1 MEKEEKKAMVQ
12 PFLELKNVSYQYPDG
27 TLALNNISLQIIT
40 GKKIALLGNN
50 GAGKSTLLLH
60 LNAVL
65 APTTGQLYYKG
76 KDFTYKRKEKNKLRG
91 DVGIV
96 FQDPDTQLF
105 SSSVY
110 DDIQYGPR
118 NMGLSK
124 EEVESRVLEAMEMTD
139 TMSLKEKPPH
149 FLSVGQKK
157 RVAIASV
164 LSMKP
169 ALMIFDEP
177 TAGLDPYY
185 TNRILNILNQ
195 LATKERTILVSTH
208 DVDFAY
214 EWADEIWLL
223 SEGMLIARNAPF
235 EIFQDQTLLAKSH
248 LRQPWVLEVFAK
260 IKEPL
265 KMSTCPRSKE
275 ELLTILEHSLTP
287 IVDRSK

>member
-1 MEKEEKKAMVQ
+1 MVQ
-12 PFLELKNVSYQYPDG
+12 SFLELKNVSYQYPDG
-27 TLALNNISLQIIT
+27 TLALNNISLKIT
-40 GKKIALLGNN
+40 MGKKIALLGNN

-65 APTTGQLYYKG
+65 APTRGQLYYKG
-76 KDFTYKRKEKNKLRG
+76 EEFTYKRKEKNKLRG

-124 EEVESRVLEAMEMTD
+124 EEVESRVLTAMKLTD

-169 ALMIFDEP
+169 TLMIFDEP

-185 TNRILNILNQ
+185 SNRILNILNQ
-195 LATKERTILVSTH
+195 LATEERTVLVSTH

-235 EIFQDQTLLAKSH
+235 EIFQDQALLAKSH

-265 KMSTCPRSKE
+265 KMTTFPRSKE
-275 ELLTILEHSLTP
+275 ELLTILEHSLAP
-287 IVDRSK
+287 VVDRSK